1 VVQEALANVA
11 RHADATEVRVRAE
24 RAGPMVALE
33 VTDDGV
39 GFDPQAARER
49 AAATGHLG
57 LRSMAE
63 RIQTAGGSLEIASR
77 PGEGTRVLLRLP
89 A

>member
-11 RHADATEVRVRAE
+11 RHADATTVRVRAG
-24 RAGPMVALE
+24 RDGADVVLE
-33 VTDDGV
+33 VADDGV
-39 GFDPQAARER
+39 GFDPATARER

-63 RIQTAGGSLEIASR
+63 RIQTAGGSLAISSV
-77 PGEGTRVLLRLP
+77 PGQGTRVVLRLP